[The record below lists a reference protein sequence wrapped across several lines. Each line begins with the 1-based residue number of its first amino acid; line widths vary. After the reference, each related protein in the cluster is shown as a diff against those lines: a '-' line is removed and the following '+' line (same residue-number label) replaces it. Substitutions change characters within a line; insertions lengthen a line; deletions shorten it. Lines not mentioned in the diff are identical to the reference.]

1 MITQRIDALDINNRG
16 LFTAIYGV
24 NRTDE
29 VYLTADLRVNNLYE
43 ALYLYLRQEGYIT
56 VFYDDKAFSYEE
68 QQLIDFFGF
77 NAPAPN
83 APATPRRRDFF
94 AGKGPMAKTRAT
106 RQDNHATNSQQGAG
120 QQMANGDATRH
131 PSIRVLSNSLR
142 RVYTVTQ
149 SVGFISSINGMV
161 ERDAQRKVAVVFVN
175 PNTLQYDEDEQKM
188 YENQLRDLQ
197 VDFVKHHIG
206 LRIIALYDFK
216 SSESF
221 AEELKNG
228 NDKFLFRP
236 PFKDLMLEDLT
247 PTTDKD
253 GNTTPQKMKTV
264 FFLRDPERD
273 EIGNMLNRRRLL
285 EGLPHIFGSVPW
297 SHILLRLWQGVATD
311 KKMKDATTL
320 RMMRDFMQLPIESL
334 DQIIENMDTIKAI
347 DKLNALEGID
357 DIKEQFDRYRKALK
371 AHRAG
376 AGGGRFRPHMA
387 LMGSPGTGKSTV
399 ARLFGDIL
407 REDGLL
413 PKGHFV
419 KVDVSEL
426 IGEYVGSTR
435 PKTRAVC
442 ERARGGVLFIDEAYG
457 LMSGDNSHGDINYGA
472 EAIEVLIQFME
483 DNDDSLVIFAGY
495 TSEIMHLIDEGNKGF
510 RRRFNPLGMFYFQDY
525 KPDVLF
531 NISMKMIPEP
541 TTVAFRTALK
551 NIIKFKYAYRTK
563 KFGNVGDMENLVNNI
578 VGTYRNSGDTGP
590 IDVRHLPE
598 KLRMLVDPSMLD
610 DKSIFGELD
619 ALVGQEGVKTTMKGL
634 FNKCRAERS
643 KLSLFEHFEPEMP
656 RLNFVFS
663 GNPGTGKTTIARIM
677 GEVLQK
683 LGVLQSDD
691 ANVMTEIR
699 GSDLLTSTPEQVKKL
714 FEDNIGKVLFI
725 DEAYMLTQNPRVV
738 ADIVGNITD
747 KDYENKL
754 CIIMAGYTQDMRQMI
769 DVNAGMDRR
778 LQVVEFTD
786 YSNEELWEI
795 LARMADNPKTQVRM
809 DRNTCRE
816 PAIRYFASLVRDRKF
831 GNAGVAG
838 NLMGVLKSRRDER
851 YNAATIQQQAD
862 VDFAMRILPED
873 FPQVDGDN
881 GGSGRENG
889 AGRGEDTYSH
899 PAYYSGQID
908 CSGESESD
916 LVTSGND
923 LYASVGLIESAG
935 GSGTAFIISLRNRYV
950 LTASHVVEGESTFT
964 FTLNLQSTKL
974 ATRAH
979 LLWNNPQ
986 HDFAIL
992 QVDSLPNGAKCF
1004 AFDLDTPR
1012 DPATSIQIAGFPMG
1026 TQVSDSMLLTQG
1038 IISNTENQCTITN
1051 THGVKRT
1058 FDIIRTQAG
1067 ATHGSSGGPVML
1079 SSNWRVIGILHGG
1092 MNEEGFAMN
1101 IVSDIRQ
1108 LFHDNTLNI
1117 KT

>member
-1 MITQRIDALDINNRG
+1 MITQRIDALNIGSRG

-29 VYLTADLRVNNLYE
+29 VYITGDLRVNNLYE

-56 VFYDDKAFSYEE
+56 VFYDDKAFSFEQ

-77 NAPAPN
+77 TAPPQNTTA
-83 APATPRRRDFF
+83 APRRRDFF
-94 AGKGPMAKTRAT
+94 AGKGPMAKSRDTS
-106 RQDNHATNSQQGAG
+106 RQVNGANAAG
-120 QQMANGDATRH
+120 NAGNGNDEATRH
-131 PSIRVLSNSLR
+131 HAIRVINNSLGK
-142 RVYTVTQ
+142 VYTVTQ
-149 SVGFISSINGMV
+149 SEGFFSSVNGMV
-161 ERDAQRKVAVVFVN
+161 ERDASRKVAVVFVN
-175 PNTLQYDEDEQKM
+175 PNTLQYNEDEQKM
-188 YENQLRDLQ
+188 YENQLSNIRANYIRRN
-197 VDFVKHHIG
+197 IG
-206 LRIIALYDFK
+206 LKIIALYDFK
-216 SSESF
+216 SNEAF

-228 NDKFLFRP
+228 SDKFLFRP

-247 PTTDKD
+247 PTTDKE
-253 GNTTPQKMKTV
+253 GNTKKQVLKTV
-264 FFLRDPERD
+264 FFMADPQRD
-273 EIGNMLNRRRLL
+273 EIANMLNRRRIM
-285 EGLPHIFGSVPW
+285 EGLPHVFGKVPW
-297 SHILLRLWQGVATD
+297 DHVVLRLWQGISTD
-311 KKMKDATTL
+311 KKQKDASTL
-320 RMMRDFMQLPIESL
+320 RMIRDFITLPIESL
-334 DQIIENMDTIKAI
+334 DQIIVDMDTIKAI
-347 DKLNALEGID
+347 DKLNALQGID
-357 DIKEQFDRYRKALK
+357 NIKKQFNDYREALR

-457 LMSGDNSHGDINYGA
+457 LMSGDNDHGDVNYGQ

-483 DNDDSLVIFAGY
+483 DNDDSLVILAGY
-495 TSEIMHLIDEGNKGF
+495 TDEIMHLINEGNKGF
-510 RRRFNPLGMFYFQDY
+510 RRRFNPLGFFYFHDY

-531 NISMKMIPEP
+531 DISMKMVNVP
-541 TTVAFRTALK
+541 TTEAFRTALK

-578 VGTYRNSGDTGP
+578 VGTYRNSGDTEP
-590 IDVRHLPE
+590 LDVRHLPE
-598 KLRMLVDPSMLD
+598 KLRMLIDPSMLD
-610 DKSIFGELD
+610 DKVIFGELD
-619 ALVGQEGVKTTMKGL
+619 ALVGQEGVKAVVRGL
-634 FNKCRAERS
+634 FSKCRAERN
-643 KLSLFEHFEPEMP
+643 KLRLIDNFEPEMP
-656 RLNFVFS
+656 KLNFVFS

-683 LGVLQSDD
+683 LGVLQSEE
-691 ANVMTEIR
+691 ANVMTEIA
-699 GSDLLTSTPEQVKKL
+699 GNDLLTATPEQVKKL

-725 DEAYMLTQNPRVV
+725 DEAYMLTQSPRVL
-738 ADIVGNITD
+738 ADIVGNITN

-754 CIIMAGYTQDMRQMI
+754 CIIMAGYTADMRQMI

-778 LQVVEFTD
+778 LQVILFTD
-786 YSNEELWEI
+786 YTNEELWEI
-795 LARMADNPKTQVRM
+795 LARMAENPKTQVRM
-809 DRNTCRE
+809 DRDTCRE

-831 GNAGVAG
+831 GNAGAAG
-838 NLMGVLKSRRDER
+838 NLMSYLKGRRDER
-851 YNAATIQQQAD
+851 YNNATNEQQAD
-862 VDFAMRILPED
+862 VDFALRILPED
-873 FPQVDGDN
+873 FPQVEGQDNDG
-881 GGSGRENG
+881 E
-889 AGRGEDTYSH
+889 GRGATAGSDNSDH

-908 CSGESESD
+908 CTGEDETAY
-916 LVTSGND
+916 VANGND
-923 LYASVGLIESAG
+923 LYASVGLIDSPS
-935 GSGTAFIISLRNRYV
+935 GSGTAFIISLKNRYV
-950 LTASHVVEGESTFT
+950 LTASHVVEGEDEFKFT
-964 FTLNLQSTKL
+964 INMRGTKMDTT
-974 ATRAH
+974 AR

-992 QVDSLPNGAKCF
+992 QVNSLPDGAKCF

-1038 IISNTENQCTITN
+1038 IISNTEANCRITN
-1051 THGVKRT
+1051 TRGVTRT
-1058 FDIIRTQAG
+1058 FDAIRTQAG

-1079 SSNWRVIGILHGG
+1079 TSNWKVIGILHGG

-1108 LFHDNTLNI
+1108 LFNDNTISIRL
-1117 KT
+1117 